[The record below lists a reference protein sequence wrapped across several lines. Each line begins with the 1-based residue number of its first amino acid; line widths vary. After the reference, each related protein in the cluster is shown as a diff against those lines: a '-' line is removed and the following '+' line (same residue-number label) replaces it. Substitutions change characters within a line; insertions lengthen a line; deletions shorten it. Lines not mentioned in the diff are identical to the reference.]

1 MNSLPIEES
10 HSSSSVSVFSE
21 EIQNILSYSK
31 ESEIKIDMINE
42 SPHFRQEVD
51 SDSEEV
57 SEYPQV
63 TIQLTDE
70 SIDE

>member
-1 MNSLPIEES
+1 
-10 HSSSSVSVFSE
+10 
-21 EIQNILSYSK
+21 
-31 ESEIKIDMINE
+31 MINE

-57 SEYPQV
+57 SKYPQV